1 MAQVGTGKQVGT
13 RVEVMC
19 SQLEVI
25 GPVVEVDSVP
35 VVVGPVVKVVALIGV
50 EAMEVLSLVVQAVTV
65 NVSAVEV
72 MGPACELAIP
82 WLKAVSVDEVK
93 CSVVIF
99 FASVIHV
106 GPGGLVS
113 EVTVSVRGSIG
124 PVVKVGPSVTDPV
137 VVDSVL

>member
-1 MAQVGTGKQVGT
+1 MAQVVTGKQVGT

-19 SQLEVI
+19 SLFEVI
-25 GPVVEVDSVP
+25 GPVVEADSVP
-35 VVVGPVVKVVALIGV
+35 VVVGPVVKAVALVGV

-65 NVSAVEV
+65 SVSAAEV
-72 MGPACELAIP
+72 MGPACP

-99 FASVIHV
+99 FASVIHA

-113 EVTVSVRGSIG
+113 EVTVSVRVSIG
-124 PVVKVGPSVTDPV
+124 PAVKVVEAT
-137 VVDSVL
+137 DSVL